1 MRYPVDVAV
10 AAALLVFVLCCIVT
24 LALNWTLLHVA
35 PAMAARRFSA
45 VHGAL

>member
-24 LALNWTLLHVA
+24 LALN
-35 PAMAARRFSA
+35 
-45 VHGAL
+45 